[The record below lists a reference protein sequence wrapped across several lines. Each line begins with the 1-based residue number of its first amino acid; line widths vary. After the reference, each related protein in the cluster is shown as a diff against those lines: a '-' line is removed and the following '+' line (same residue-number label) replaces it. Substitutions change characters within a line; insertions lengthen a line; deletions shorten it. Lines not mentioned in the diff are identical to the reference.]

1 METYDIV
8 FSEGAVKDLK
18 VIPQK
23 EQLKILDKIE
33 QLADN
38 PFPKGC
44 VKIKASND
52 SLWRFR
58 QGNYRV
64 LYNIESEIKVIDIR
78 RIGHRKN
85 VYL

>member
-1 METYDIV
+1 MEIYEIV

-23 EQLKILDKIE
+23 EQIKILDKIE
-33 QLADN
+33 QLAQN

-44 VKIKASND
+44 VKIKALND
-52 SLWRFR
+52 PLWSFR
-58 QGNYRV
+58 HGNYRV
-64 LYNIESEIKVIDIR
+64 LYSLESEIKVIDIR

>member
-33 QLADN
+33 LLAAN

-44 VKIKASND
+44 IKSKLLMMHYGDFAKKTTG
-52 SLWRFR
+52 F
-58 QGNYRV
+58 YIV
-64 LYNIESEIKVIDIR
+64 
-78 RIGHRKN
+78 
-85 VYL
+85 

>member
-18 VIPQK
+18 AIPQK
-23 EQLKILDKIE
+23 EQLKIIDKIE
-33 QLADN
+33 LLSSN

-44 VKIKASND
+44 VKIKTSDDA
-52 SLWRFR
+52 LWRFR

-64 LYNIESEIKVIDIR
+64 LIVWN
-78 RIGHRKN
+78 RK
-85 VYL
+85 LK

>member
-18 VIPQK
+18 VIPPK

-38 PFPKGC
+38 PLPKGC
-44 VKIKASND
+44 VKIKATND
-52 SLWRFR
+52 ALWRFR

-64 LYNIESEIKVIDIR
+64 LYSIESEIKVIDIR